1 MRFFVMCKLYMWLIN
16 LPHYDINVF
25 IKKQGI
31 YCCNQSNIKKNH
43 SLIKRYNVS
52 STQRENQLKEIT
64 RPHKTRQNFITM
76 LSHAALLH
84 KSVFESIRIFAG
96 ARRVLVSGFSVW
108 RRRRPRNCRRS
119 ILHTTAETLYA
130 RHNMVYIHAER
141 INSGSKWD
149 VAPGQRRWK
158 DEKFR
163 PQQQRCMWACK
174 SMRVGCCGEGN
185 DLLVAS
191 QLQDKEIVGCAC
203 NHCHCARR
211 DSLSYIYLTRFCVSH

>member
-1 MRFFVMCKLYMWLIN
+1 
-16 LPHYDINVF
+16 
-25 IKKQGI
+25 
-31 YCCNQSNIKKNH
+31 
-43 SLIKRYNVS
+43 
-52 STQRENQLKEIT
+52 
-64 RPHKTRQNFITM
+64 M

-130 RHNMVYIHAER
+130 VYIHAER

-203 NHCHCARR
+203 NHCHCAPR
-211 DSLSYIYLTRFCVSH
+211 DSLVHIPNPLLCQPLEKFTPVSTALGEHCYSVALVALCERNAKPTTQNANDDVLQIKVGREISHHCSNTRRTWQAP